1 MSTAGRAKNFITA
14 AEGIPKA
21 PGDPMRTKKSMNTAS
36 EAIRKL
42 LLAHFQGDD
51 AAFRSAALEFVEK
64 ERRLNHHTLVN
75 DLERILSEANGVS
88 GSRKNILTPL
98 GNGSGNLPRDKERNA
113 ALIELSDPRRE
124 LDDMVLSTPVRQAL
138 SRIVLERR
146 RADALGSYGI
156 RPSGKVLF
164 CGPPGCGKSIAAE
177 ALARELYLPLATV
190 RFDAVVSSYLG
201 ETAANLRKVFE
212 FGRARPLVLLFDEF
226 DAIGKERTA
235 MDEHGELKRVVNSF
249 LQLLDGFRADT
260 LTIAATNHQGLLDPA
275 LWRRFDE
282 IVVFPRPTHEEIK
295 QLLSRHFRQLT
306 IEPSVPL
313 DVIARELDGFS
324 HADVER
330 VATDALKQTILD
342 GQPSVKSDTLSAA
355 VTRQRD
361 RLAVTDSPSD
371 SAPAPGTKS
380 RARRKK
386 SG

>member
-1 MSTAGRAKNFITA
+1 MIAVGRSDTRSTEAN
-14 AEGIPKA
+14 GIPKDSGA
-21 PGDPMRTKKSMNTAS
+21 LMRTRKSMNTAS

-42 LLAHFQGDD
+42 LLAHFQGDE

-64 ERRLNHHTLVN
+64 ERKLNHHTLAN
-75 DLERILSEANGVS
+75 DLERILSEPNGLP
-88 GSRKNILTPL
+88 GSRKNVLTPL

-113 ALIELSDPRRE
+113 VLVELADPRRE
-124 LDDMVLSTPVRQAL
+124 LDALVLSASVRETL
-138 SRIVLERR
+138 DRIILERR
-146 RADALGSYGI
+146 RADLLGSHGF
-156 RPSGKVLF
+156 RPSSKVLF
-164 CGPPGCGKSIAAE
+164 CGPPGCGKSVAAE

-235 MDEHGELKRVVNSF
+235 SDEHGELKRVVNSF
-249 LQLLDGFRADT
+249 LQLLDGFHAET

-282 IVVFPRPTHEEIK
+282 IVVFPRPTRDEIK
-295 QLLSRHFRQLT
+295 QLLARHFRQLT
-306 IEPSVPL
+306 VEMPVVL
-313 DVIARELDGFS
+313 DDVARSLEGFS

-330 VATDALKQTILD
+330 VALDTLKQTILD
-342 GQPSVKSDTLSAA
+342 GRACVRSDTIDAA
-355 VTRQRD
+355 VARQRE
-361 RLAVTDSPSD
+361 RLAVTNPGPDSTLK
-371 SAPAPGTKS
+371 PATPRG
-380 RARRKK
+380 RRKK